1 MREKYIL
8 GRDNIEFNLQEKFPK
23 LSSGKNIAVF
33 TSGGMES
40 TLLAKMCFEIYG
52 RDRTIL
58 CYSDTIFDGQEE
70 HTHNAILGNVKNI
83 EKVFGKEIEYIPFDL
98 QLHTENLDQSIIN
111 TQKYC
116 AQKYNIETSV
126 WGFTKLFWS
135 IADLKQPGATAE
147 NSRNMCLERP
157 DLYLDVI
164 EEYHQHIGAWSQY
177 LIDVDMP
184 PNLWPSME
192 KVRDII
198 VCPFEDI
205 NKKEVVELYK
215 ELHCIDLLHQ
225 TRSCV
230 SQNQETSGYHCG
242 ACFNCQQRHDGF
254 VLAGEEDPTIYN
266 SGLVIEN
273 RKKTTPIFEEY
284 LENLKRS

>member
-1 MREKYIL
+1 MKEKFIL
-8 GRDNIEFNLQEKFPK
+8 GRDNIELIVSKKFPV
-23 LSSGKNIAVF
+23 LEPGKNIAVF

-40 TLLAKMCFEIYG
+40 TLLARICFEIYG
-52 RDRTIL
+52 KDRTIL
-58 CYSDTIFDGQEE
+58 CYSDSIFDGQEE
-70 HTHNAILGNVKNI
+70 WTHNAVIGNVKNI
-83 EKVFGKEIEYIPFDL
+83 EKVLDKEIVYVPFDL
-98 QLHTENLDQSIIN
+98 ELHQKNLDQSIIN

-116 AQKYNIETSV
+116 DKHYNIQTSL

-147 NSRNMCLERP
+147 NSRNMCFERP

-184 PNLWPSME
+184 PGLWPAIE
-192 KVRDII
+192 KVRDIVI
-198 VCPFEDI
+198 CPLEDI
-205 NKKEVVELYK
+205 NKKEVVEMYR
-215 ELHCIDLLHQ
+215 ELGWIDLLYQ

-230 SQNQETSGYHCG
+230 SQNQEESGYHCG
-242 ACFNCQQRHDGF
+242 HCFNCQQRHDGF
-254 VLAGEEDPTIYN
+254 VLGGETDPTIYKN
-266 SGLVIEN
+266 NLVIEN

-284 LENLKRS
+284 LEELKRS